1 MVVEYNPRVLAEQF
15 ANLVISGPVRDTNVT
30 PQRPVYSKQAR
41 KQYINGIEGLLE
53 QAPVTPQ
60 FREYIAAQFFDQTVK
75 AQTAVFNSADDPED
89 LVSRLLTGLV
99 ASIGTQDHKSFR
111 LKQYAGID
119 LKNGEYGVFDPEK
132 AKEVER
138 FVLQEEIETFYS
150 QAVQL
155 APEDQPLRLEHLKQ
169 FIGWTEQKY
178 EIGARAEDALKECNA
193 MLRAKTTDAQLQF
206 IKDWAIQFMEFYG
219 EDPFSKEAQ
228 NPFYI

>member
-1 MVVEYNPRVLAEQF
+1 AKKFGKSTVVVSIDFKRNQQGKNE
-15 ANLVISGPVRDTNVT
+15 
-30 PQRPVYSKQAR
+30 
-41 KQYINGIEGLLE
+41 
-53 QAPVTPQ
+53 
-60 FREYIAAQFFDQTVK
+60 
-75 AQTAVFNSADDPED
+75 VFSTRGTK
-89 LVSRLLTGLV
+89 STGL
-99 ASIGTQDHKSFR
+99 
-111 LKQYAGID
+111 
-119 LKNGEYGVFDPEK
+119 DPILW